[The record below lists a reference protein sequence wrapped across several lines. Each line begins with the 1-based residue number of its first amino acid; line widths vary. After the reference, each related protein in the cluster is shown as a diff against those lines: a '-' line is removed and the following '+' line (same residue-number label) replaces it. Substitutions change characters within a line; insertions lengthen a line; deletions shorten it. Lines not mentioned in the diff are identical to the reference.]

1 MVTLREESKRTLAPD
16 QLGGYIKVS
25 RPAVWMLMATIAA
38 LLVAVAAWFFAG
50 TVHESVS
57 GACMAS
63 EDAVVAYV
71 PLTKSSEIHVGDA
84 VTLTNDGAEIQG
96 TVASIGDTPLAKST
110 IEEACGASDL
120 PAFSQ
125 DSWGIAISIDASVE
139 PGSYSARIV
148 TASHRPIMLLLGLD

>member
-1 MVTLREESKRTLAPD
+1 MVKLREESKRTLAPD

-25 RPAVWMLMATIAA
+25 RPSVWMLMATIVA

-57 GACMAS
+57 GTCMAS
-63 EDAVVAYV
+63 EDSVVVYV
-71 PLTKSSEIHVGDA
+71 PLTKSSEVHVGDA
-84 VTLTNDGAEIQG
+84 VMLASDGAEIQG
-96 TVASIGDTPLAKST
+96 TVVSIGDTPLAKST
-110 IEEACGASDL
+110 IEEACGVSDL

-125 DSWGIAISIDASVE
+125 DSWGIALSVDASVG

-148 TASHRPIMLLLGLD
+148 TASHRPIKLLLGLD